1 MAGTTLAAFQA
12 QVDDWIRAVGGG
24 YWSPHVNI
32 ARLAEEIGELARL
45 VNHQFGPKP
54 KKSSEP
60 AQELGEELA
69 DILFVVICMAN
80 SQGVDLESSLQEA
93 IAKVWKRDRNRYAQR
108 ESRPDGG
115 ALNPPQG

>member
-1 MAGTTLAAFQA
+1 
-12 QVDDWIRAVGGG
+12 
-24 YWSPHVNI
+24 
-32 ARLAEEIGELARL
+32 
-45 VNHQFGPKP
+45 
-54 KKSSEP
+54 
-60 AQELGEELA
+60 LA